1 LKDNREKGY
10 NSARFSKNKNK
21 LPDKGRRSRV
31 TAQGSIKK
39 ALAMHVHKGA
49 EAPCSSREGLNDLKG
64 EV

>member
-10 NSARFSKNKNK
+10 NFAEFSKNKNK

-39 ALAMHVHKGA
+39 ALALLSTGA
-49 EAPCSSREGLNDLKG
+49 LKRPAPPREGLNDLKG

>member
-39 ALAMHVHKGA
+39 ALVLPVHKRV
-49 EAPCSSREGLNDLKG
+49 EAPCPVKRGAE
-64 EV
+64 

>member
-10 NSARFSKNKNK
+10 NSAKFGKNKNK

-49 EAPCSSREGLNDLKG
+49 EAPCPAKRGAE
-64 EV
+64 